1 MVAVDPDVER
11 ETVMT
16 VLGPEPH
23 PDPRFKDSAA
33 GLQELINYKDGWSGD
48 LNSKS
53 TQACYAIIAAAWAV
67 FGAGELFRNRLA
79 LAAVSIAIFHIGLT
93 LCVHLLVTEKL
104 TKRFWFAQKN
114 PEKWEQEYQQS
125 GDPTSFWPYD
135 KSIEWTGRVFHWVKV
150 ILPVAAALILII
162 SFWKR

>member
-1 MVAVDPDVER
+1 MDPDVER

-16 VLGPEPH
+16 VLDPEPH

-114 PEKWEQEYQQS
+114 PEKWEQEYHQS